1 VLQLSRQINLDIA
14 RRDGAKPDWLIT
26 NKNLLEQQ
34 STFEHK
40 NPRISKKQNAT
51 FHASQVSL
59 SSYEYEHVSYA
70 FPWLQK
76 RSPDLLPSLL
86 TAITETL
93 FELTVKGPE
102 IIAYVVL

>member
-1 VLQLSRQINLDIA
+1 LSIKTQEYQ
-14 RRDGAKPDWLIT
+14 KT
-26 NKNLLEQQ
+26 
-34 STFEHK
+34 
-40 NPRISKKQNAT
+40 QNAT
-51 FHASQVSL
+51 FHGSQVSL
-59 SSYEYEHVSYA
+59 SSYEYKHVSYA